1 MSLKDSEYL
10 KLEEEG
16 QYSIEVYP
24 GKNYIQFNFYGELKK
39 SEDIAHYVEHVAKAL
54 EKINDGYTVLSYATT
69 KKTPGFST
77 TAVFKAGLKLME
89 ARNMSRVAFVSG
101 TGNILH
107 KMVINVLSKLTKLEI
122 KVFDEIDD
130 AQLWLGVND

>member
-1 MSLKDSEYL
+1 MSLKESDYL

-24 GKNYIQFNFYGELKK
+24 GKNFVQFNFYGELKK
-39 SEDIAHYVEHVAKAL
+39 SEDMAHYTEHVAKAL
-54 EKINDGYTVLSYATT
+54 EKVQDGFKVLSFATT

-77 TAVFKAGLKLME
+77 TSIFKEGLKLME

-101 TGNILH
+101 TGNVLH

-122 KVFDEIDD
+122 KVFDEIDA
-130 AQLWLGVND
+130 AQVWLGVND